1 MLRLL
6 TAPCDMVPEVISL
19 EGLQH
24 GQPEEITSEIET
36 VDDLGIYEASGMVR
50 FRVTF
55 WKN

>member
-1 MLRLL
+1 
-6 TAPCDMVPEVISL
+6 MVPEVISL